1 MRMKRFLFL
10 LTVVLIS
17 CSKNIIIHSD
27 KSSLP
32 LHSSIASSKDIDSI
46 IKPYKDSMEKEMTAI
61 IAMSDY
67 DFIAK
72 KPSSNLMNWVADA
85 TFSNVIRKQKL
96 DAPVFCLLNF
106 GSLRSTINKGKVTRG
121 DLFTLMPFD
130 NQVVI
135 VQLPSSVIMDIENYI
150 LNTGGEPISNA
161 IIENKKLVINDFIPN
176 KNKYFYV
183 ITSDYLLNGGDR
195 MTFFEKK
202 IKVIDPNILL
212 REALIEEAFKQ
223 KKLLK
228 SIDLRIKE

>member
-1 MRMKRFLFL
+1 MKIGSIYLFL
-10 LTVVLIS
+10 LSTILYS
-17 CSKNIIIHSD
+17 CSSNLIIHTN

-32 LHSSIASSKDIDSI
+32 LHESIASSKDIDSI
-46 IKPYKDSMEKEMTAI
+46 IKPYKDSMEKEMTAL
-61 IAMSDY
+61 IAISDY

-85 TFSNVIRKQKL
+85 IFTNILRKEKL

-135 VQLPSSVIMDIENYI
+135 VQLPSSVIIDIENYI
-150 LNTGGEPISNA
+150 LRTGGEPISNA
-161 IIENKKLVINDFIPN
+161 IIENKKLVIKDFMPN
-176 KNKYFYV
+176 KNEYFYV

-202 IKVIDPNILL
+202 IKVIDPNIIL
-212 REALIEEAFKQ
+212 RDALIDEAYKQ
-223 KKLLK
+223 KKLFK
-228 SIDLRIKE
+228 SIDLRIK